1 MLRIGLLTL
10 ACVFFISP
18 AEARH
23 RRVVTAPAMQ
33 PFAWSNLF
41 ASSAPVHRPITTH
54 KANKHRHKR
63 RVLPSGV
70 TAHPITVLPRPR
82 PAGVSLIGVVP
93 QLATKVT
100 DIVGTCGS
108 EVVSTVRHTYV
119 AGTNHISQHA
129 NGTAVDITGNPS
141 CIYSMLRGW
150 PGGYSVDYRRVH
162 HVHISIG
169 GHEAGL
175 RFVHGGGHRRHY
187 AHHHRH
193 RYRYVSFDDTG
204 SSRRQ
209 SSYMSYL
216 SGGPGNL
223 GIP

>member
-23 RRVVTAPAMQ
+23 RRVVTTPVTQ
-33 PFAWSNLF
+33 PFAWPNLF
-41 ASSAPVHRPITTH
+41 APPVSV
-54 KANKHRHKR
+54 KATKHRSVKIKHARIKR
-63 RVLPSGV
+63 EQQHVRSAVPM
-70 TAHPITVLPRPR
+70 PRSR

-93 QLATKVT
+93 QLAAKIT

-108 EVVSTVRHTYV
+108 EVVSAVRHTYV
-119 AGTNHISQHA
+119 AGTHHISQHA
-129 NGTAVDITGNPS
+129 NGTAVDITGHPS

-150 PGGYSVDYRRVH
+150 PGGYSIDYRRVG

-193 RYRYVSFDDTG
+193 RHRYVGFDDTG
-204 SSRRQ
+204 FSRRQ

>member
-33 PFAWSNLF
+33 AFAWPNLF
-41 ASSAPVHRPITTH
+41 ASAAAARVIRHRSPKIRHTRIR
-54 KANKHRHKR
+54 HRHAVKSAVPMPR
-63 RVLPSGV
+63 R
-70 TAHPITVLPRPR
+70 R

-93 QLATKVT
+93 QLAAKIT
-100 DIVGTCGS
+100 DIIGTCGS
-108 EVVSTVRHTYV
+108 EVVSAVRHTYV
-119 AGTNHISQHA
+119 AGTHHISQHA

-141 CIYSMLRGW
+141 CIYSMLHGW
-150 PGGYSVDYRRVH
+150 PGGYSTDYRRVR

-175 RFVHGGGHRRHY
+175 RFVHGGGHHRRY

-193 RYRYVSFDDTG
+193 RHRYVSFDDTG

>member
-10 ACVFFISP
+10 TCIFFISP

-23 RRVVTAPAMQ
+23 RRVMMVPAMQ
-33 PFAWSNLF
+33 PLAWPNLF
-41 ASSAPVHRPITTH
+41 VPAPVKIM
-54 KANKHRHKR
+54 RHARVRRSHR
-63 RVLPSGV
+63 RVRSAVPM
-70 TAHPITVLPRPR
+70 PRSR

-108 EVVSTVRHTYV
+108 EVVSAVRHTYV
-119 AGTNHISQHA
+119 AGTHHISQHA
-129 NGTAVDITGNPS
+129 NGTAVDITGHPS

-150 PGGYSVDYRRVH
+150 PGGYSIDYRRVG

-187 AHHHRH
+187 AHHYKHRH
-193 RYRYVSFDDTG
+193 RYVSFDDTG

>member
-23 RRVVTAPAMQ
+23 RRVVSTPVMQ
-33 PFAWSNLF
+33 PFAWPNLF
-41 ASSAPVHRPITTH
+41 ASPVSV
-54 KANKHRHKR
+54 KATKHRLVKIKHARIKR
-63 RVLPSGV
+63 EHQHVRSAVPM
-70 TAHPITVLPRPR
+70 PRSR

-93 QLATKVT
+93 QLAAKIT

-108 EVVSTVRHTYV
+108 EVVSAVRHTYV
-119 AGTNHISQHA
+119 AGTHHISQHA

-141 CIYSMLRGW
+141 CIYSMLHEW
-150 PGGYSVDYRRVH
+150 PGGYSTDYRRVR

-193 RYRYVSFDDTG
+193 RHRYVGFDDTG
-204 SSRRQ
+204 FSRRQ